1 MIHQF
6 YRYDIDLSTYQLR
19 DLPKEIVKYDRSF
32 ERSLS
37 TEMKRFQ
44 NELHW
49 NEMWTLEDVYR
60 RLESGYY
67 FFVLRPKNQIKGWV
81 WLAPDGEIKNAYVS
95 KWSRNRGWCR
105 YLCTAAMNAAW
116 ELEYPTVYGRI
127 DIWNKKSIHSFE
139 QLLTQIGCKIDCK
152 IVEEEYNNE
161 QVRTAK
167 I

>member
-49 NEMWTLEDVYR
+49 DEMWTLEDVYR

-67 FFVLRPKNQIKGWV
+67 FFVLRPKNQIKGWT
-81 WLAPDGEIKNAYVS
+81 WLAPDGEIKNVYVS
-95 KWSRNRGWCR
+95 KWSRNKGWCK
-105 YLCTAAMNAAW
+105 YLCIAAMNAAW
-116 ELEYPTVYGRI
+116 ELEYPTVYSRT
-127 DIWNKKSIHSFE
+127 DIWNKKYIHSFE
-139 QLLTQIGCKIDCK
+139 QLLLQIGCKTDCK